1 MFKYGVNW
9 IKNTFID
16 LVFLLIMFS
25 IIYFAF
31 KSMNQEL
38 QEEVNQAVHTLER
51 IKIKWVMIK
60 E

>member
-1 MFKYGVNW
+1 MFKYGLNW